1 VHFSPSCAVVAA
13 ALSDGSVRLW
23 SASSGAAVATLTGGS
38 RAAASCVAWC
48 SDETVVAAGGGDG
61 RVEVWE
67 AGTGLLRGG
76 MQCPQAAAVAH
87 MALSSDGSLIA
98 AALGPTASC
107 VHVFDVASGVLLAS
121 PAVSGSV
128 QQLQWNAHT
137 RALHDDCGHVWTAP

>member
-1 VHFSPSCAVVAA
+1 MHFSPSYAVVAA

-76 MQCPQAAAVAH
+76 MHCPHAAAVEH

-98 AALGPTASC
+98 AAVGPTASC
-107 VHVFDVASGVLLAS
+107 IQVFEVASGTLLAS

-128 QQLQWNAHT
+128 QELQWSAHA
-137 RALHDDCGHVWTAP
+137 RVLQDDHGHVWTAP